1 MFAAFHPHAFA
12 WKKTACWLLSFLHH
26 LGLFCHILPW
36 IFPHV
41 LNIFPP
47 LAVRTGSSKSNLH
60 FESYLPGGRPATNS
74 NWNSVGTENEEKNT
88 PSFVGDDICLIC
100 LICLII
106 RLLEFQPL
114 ESFGFWIYSFS
125 AFFLLSSVKQLA
137 LASFPWIGSE
147 SFRVRLTHEVNR
159 KFSNLTDG
167 TKFAQDLVTESQNSE
182 VQTDICAKFTVHAN
196 LSAFYQI
203 FGLDGAKI
211 LTGNWLDVTQI
222 GGFLCGFSPSL
233 GRLLEQ

>member
-1 MFAAFHPHAFA
+1 MFLTFSHHWLFELAPPSPISTSSHICQAEDLQPTPTGTLLEPKMR
-12 WKKTACWLLSFLHH
+12 KKTPQVSLEMTFASFAS
-26 LGLFCHILPW
+26 F
-36 IFPHV
+36 
-41 LNIFPP
+41 
-47 LAVRTGSSKSNLH
+47 ASSFAFWSSNL
-60 FESYLPGGRPATNS
+60 
-74 NWNSVGTENEEKNT
+74 WN
-88 PSFVGDDICLIC
+88 
-100 LICLII
+100 
-106 RLLEFQPL
+106 PL
-114 ESFGFWIYSFS
+114 DSGSIL
-125 AFFLLSSVKQLA
+125 FLLFFCFLRSNHLHLHRSHGSVP
-137 LASFPWIGSE
+137 SHSE

-196 LSAFYQI
+196 LSAFYLI